1 MTSIF
6 ARLALLPDGWHENV
20 RIEVADG
27 QIVAVAA
34 DCEQDNGELSAPIVI
49 PGLCN
54 AHSHAFQRALA
65 GHTEQ
70 RSPANRDNFWSWRER
85 MYRLSALIDAP
96 RLTDIARQAYTEMVA
111 SGYTSVCEFHYLHAA
126 DSAVSGTANG
136 LMYEALLQ
144 AAEDSGIRL
153 IYVPILYE
161 RGGFDD
167 EPLSAEQQRFRLS
180 LPDFLDHYRHCSEQ
194 AGSNAVVGIGA
205 HSLRAVRAESL
216 QEIAAVAAADNVPLH
231 IHIAEQRREVEQ
243 SLVVR
248 LRRPVRWLLERYKPD
263 RNWCLVHATH
273 LDPEEVTELAKSGA
287 VVCLCPST
295 EGNLGDGLFPLASY
309 LEQGG
314 RIAIG
319 SDSNVSIN
327 PFEELRWL
335 EYGQRL
341 LAEQRNIAA
350 IGNRHTG
357 RALFER
363 AASGGALAAGQPLGS
378 IEPGYAADLV
388 VLDDDDPMLADH
400 DPRTLLDALVFS
412 GFPLPLERV
421 MVDGKWQ
428 VIDGRHVNRDAARS
442 AYRQTVTEISATL
455 AETG

>member
-1 MTSIF
+1 MTTIF
-6 ARLALLPDGWHENV
+6 ARLALLPDGWRENV
-20 RIEVADG
+20 RIGIASG
-27 QIVAVAA
+27 RIAAVAA
-34 DCEQDNGELSAPIVI
+34 DCRQSGDEFSARIVI

-96 RLTDIARQAYTEMVA
+96 RLAAIARQAYTEMVA

-126 DSAVSGTANG
+126 DATRGDTANG
-136 LMYEALLQ
+136 RMYEALSQ
-144 AAEDSGIRL
+144 AARDSGIRL
-153 IYVPILYE
+153 TYIPILYE

-167 EPLSAEQQRFRLS
+167 APLSAEQQRFRLE
-180 LPDFLDHYRHCSEQ
+180 LPAFLDHYRYCSKQ
-194 AGSNAVVGIGA
+194 AGPDAVVGIGA

-216 QEIAAVAAADNVPLH
+216 QEIATLAAADNVPLH

-243 SLVVR
+243 SLAIR
-248 LRRPVRWLLERYKPD
+248 HRRPVRWLLERHAVNQ
-263 RNWCLVHATH
+263 NWCLVHATH
-273 LDPEEVTELAKSGA
+273 LDAEEVTAVADSGA

-295 EGNLGDGLFPLASY
+295 EANLGDGLFPLASY

-319 SDSNVSIN
+319 SDSHVSIN

-350 IGNRHTG
+350 LGNRHTG
-357 RALFER
+357 RSLFEC
-363 AASGGALAAGQPLGS
+363 AASGGALAAGQSLGR
-378 IEPGYAADLV
+378 IESSCAADLV
-388 VLDDDDPMLADH
+388 VLDDDDPMLAGH

-412 GFPLPLERV
+412 GYPLPVERV
-421 MVDGKWQ
+421 MVAGRWQ
-428 VIDGRHVNRDAARS
+428 VIDGQHVNRDAARS
-442 AYRQTVTEISATL
+442 AYRQTVAEISATL
-455 AETG
+455 AEAE